1 MAVTSPASTPLN
13 QALARKRKSAL
24 PMILLA
30 IGLLTAVG
38 LAIVGY
44 LESQRTEPVVILAR
58 DVAYGQPITAED
70 LAVVELPLHRPA
82 QLAGLR
88 APVAAVGQYA
98 ARDLGAN
105 DVVQPTMLLVEPP
118 GQPTYPNGQE
128 LTANMVPVPFSTAT
142 IGPITFRDRVNL
154 GFSDTTGDPAL
165 CDEAKAA
172 VAGEPTRI
180 SPPNGVAQPR
190 AYACRLLSDVRV
202 LFVDEG
208 ASVAY
213 LELTPYQAQT
223 VWAMQ
228 AAGLQLW
235 GERYGSLS
243 DPLPSLI
250 RLDIGQITIPA
261 LTAPASVPAED
272 ADTAGA
278 DTAPA
283 SAPAAAPDLPGAD
296 GTIPGSRP

>member
-1 MAVTSPASTPLN
+1 
-13 QALARKRKSAL
+13 
-24 PMILLA
+24 
-30 IGLLTAVG
+30 
-38 LAIVGY
+38 
-44 LESQRTEPVVILAR
+44 
-58 DVAYGQPITAED
+58 
-70 LAVVELPLHRPA
+70 
-82 QLAGLR
+82 
-88 APVAAVGQYA
+88 
-98 ARDLGAN
+98 
-105 DVVQPTMLLVEPP
+105 
-118 GQPTYPNGQE
+118 
-128 LTANMVPVPFSTAT
+128 
-142 IGPITFRDRVNL
+142 
-154 GFSDTTGDPAL
+154 
-165 CDEAKAA
+165 
-172 VAGEPTRI
+172 
-180 SPPNGVAQPR
+180 
-190 AYACRLLSDVRV
+190 V